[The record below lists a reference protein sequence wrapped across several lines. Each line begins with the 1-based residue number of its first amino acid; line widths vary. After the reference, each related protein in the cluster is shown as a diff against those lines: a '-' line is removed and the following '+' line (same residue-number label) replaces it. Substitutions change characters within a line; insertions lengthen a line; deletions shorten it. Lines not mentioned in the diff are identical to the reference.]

1 MDDNMDTKSILEE
14 LLLKRSQQKKKM
26 SPNNYKERLFVLTKT
41 SLSYYEYDKMKR
53 GSRKGSIEIKKIR
66 CVEKVNLEEQTP
78 VERQYPFQIVYKDG
92 LLYVY
97 ASNEDSRSQWLK
109 ALKKEIRGNPHLLIK
124 YHSGFFVDGK
134 FLCCQQSCKAAPG
147 CTLWEAYADL
157 HIAISE
163 EKHRAPTFPERVL
176 KIPRVVPVL
185 KMDTSS
191 SSATPPQND
200 SHSKKSYGS
209 QPTINIRYIPREDC
223 PDWWQVRKLKSK
235 CLTVPMMQPQGHV
248 EPERIEE
255 DAASSHHEE
264 RNIVYHN
271 TSKMSWGFPESSS
284 SEEEEN
290 LDDYDWFA
298 GNISRSQSEQLLR
311 QKGKEGAFMVRN
323 SSQAGMYTV
332 SLFSKAVN
340 DKKGTVK
347 HYHVHTNAENK
358 LYLAENYCFDSISKL
373 IHYHQHN
380 SAGMITR
387 LRHPVSTKANK
398 VPMSVA
404 LGSGVW
410 ELKREEIALL
420 KELGSG
426 QFGVVQLG
434 KWKGQYDVA
443 VKMIKEG
450 AMSEDEFFQEAQTM
464 MKLSHPKLV
473 KFYGVCSKK
482 YPIYIVTEYITNGCL
497 LSYLKSHGKGLE
509 TSQLLEMCYD
519 VCEGMAFLESH
530 QFIHRDLAARNC
542 LVDSDLSVKVSDFG
556 MTRYVLDDQYVSS
569 VGTKFPVKWSAPEV
583 FHYFKYSSKSDV
595 WAFGI
600 LMWEVFSLGKQPY
613 DLYDNSE
620 VVVKVSQGH
629 RLYRPQLASDTIYQI
644 MYSCWHELPEKRPT
658 FQQLLSAIEPLRE
671 QDKP

>member
-1 MDDNMDTKSILEE
+1 MDDNMDTESILEE

-41 SLSYYEYDKMKR
+41 NLSYYEYDKMKR

-97 ASNEDSRSQWLK
+97 ASNEESRSQWLK
-109 ALKKEIRGNPHLLIK
+109 ALQKEIRGNPHLLIK
-124 YHSGFFVDGK
+124 YHSGFFVYGK

-157 HIAISE
+157 HIEPKE
-163 EKHRAPTFPERVL
+163 EKHRVPIFPDRVL
-176 KIPRVVPVL
+176 KIPRAVPIL
-185 KMDTSS
+185 KMDEPSS
-191 SSATPPQND
+191 STALAQYD
-200 SHSKKSYGS
+200 SDSKKNCGS
-209 QPTINIRYIPREDC
+209 QSNVNMWYMPREDC
-223 PDWWQVRKLKSK
+223 PDWWQVRRLKSS
-235 CLTVPMMQPQGHV
+235 
-248 EPERIEE
+248 E
-255 DAASSHHEE
+255 DLACSNQRE
-264 RNIVYHN
+264 RNVVDHS
-271 TSKMSWGFPESSS
+271 TLKMSWGSPESSS

-290 LDDYDWFA
+290 LDDYD
-298 GNISRSQSEQLLR
+298 
-311 QKGKEGAFMVRN
+311 
-323 SSQAGMYTV
+323 
-332 SLFSKAVN
+332 

-358 LYLAENYCFDSISKL
+358 LYLAENYCFDSIPKL

-398 VPMSVA
+398 VPISVS
-404 LGSGVW
+404 LGSGIW
-410 ELKREEIALL
+410 ELKREEITLL

-426 QFGVVQLG
+426 QFGVVHLG

-450 AMSEDEFFQEAQTM
+450 SMSEDEFFQEAQTM
-464 MKLSHPKLV
+464 MKLNHPKLV
-473 KFYGVCSKK
+473 KFYGVCSKR

-497 LSYLKSHGKGLE
+497 LSYLKSHGKRLE
-509 TSQLLEMCYD
+509 PSQLLEMCYD

-613 DLYDNSE
+613 DLYDNSQ
-620 VVVKVSQGH
+620 VVVRVSQGH
-629 RLYRPQLASDTIYQI
+629 RLYRPQLASDTVYQV
-644 MYSCWHELPEKRPT
+644 MYRCWHELPEKRPT
-658 FQQLLSAIEPLRE
+658 FQQLLSSIEPLRE
-671 QDKP
+671 KDKP